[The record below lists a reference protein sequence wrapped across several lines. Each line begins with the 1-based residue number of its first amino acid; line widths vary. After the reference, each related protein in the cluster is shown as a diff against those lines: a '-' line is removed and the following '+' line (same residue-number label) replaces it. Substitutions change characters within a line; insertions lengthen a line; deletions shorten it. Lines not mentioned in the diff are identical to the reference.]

1 MAVPPFPPDALKM
14 PDDELG
20 GLLLGYFIAVQA
32 DDAGIPIDQIPDEF
46 AERVRQHVLTAESRT
61 ARNAAVALALH
72 KAASGDFAT
81 AGKLL
86 REHMSSGAADMAIGM
101 VALKFA
107 PAGIRRLRQAAEFGG
122 KGAKTNKDKGALNRR
137 AVLDAA
143 TEILAGRQ
151 SKRPPGR
158 NELAGVISAKI
169 GMPLDTVKGH
179 LTALKKAKMLVLPDE
194 KKLG

>member
-1 MAVPPFPPDALKM
+1 MAVPTFPPDALKM

-32 DDAGIPIDQIPDEF
+32 DDAGIPIDQIPQEF

-86 REHMSSGAADMAIGM
+86 REHMGSGAADIVIGM

-107 PAGIRRLRQAAEFGG
+107 PAGIRKLRQAAEFGG
-122 KGAKTNKDKGALNRR
+122 KGAKTNKDKGAENSQ
-137 AVLDAA
+137 AVLNAA
-143 TEILAGRQ
+143 KDILATWTAAD
-151 SKRPPGR
+151 PPSERRLSQLTETRTGLSASACR
-158 NELAGVISAKI
+158 THISNLRK
-169 GMPLDTVKGH
+169 
-179 LTALKKAKMLVLPDE
+179 E
-194 KKLG
+194 KKLA

>member
-1 MAVPPFPPDALKM
+1 MAVPPLPPDALDR
-14 PDDELG
+14 PDYELG
-20 GLLLGYFIAVQA
+20 VLLLELFIKDRA
-32 DDAGIPIDQIPDEF
+32 DHAGIPIDQIPFGF
-46 AERVRQHVLTAESRT
+46 AERELQHVLTAESRT
-61 ARNAAVALALH
+61 ARNAAVEKALH
-72 KAASGDFAT
+72 KAAQGDFEF
-81 AGKLL
+81 AGRLL
-86 REHMSSGAADMAIGM
+86 REHMKAGAEAKKYIPIGIKKLKQAKKFVNSGAQ
-101 VALKFA
+101 VK
-107 PAGIRRLRQAAEFGG
+107 
-122 KGAKTNKDKGALNRR
+122 KDEGALNRR

-179 LTALKKAKMLVLPDE
+179 LTALTKAKMLVLPDE